1 MEDAIISFTELSS
14 LVKKLST
21 SQCLN
26 LKEFV
31 TALCEQQRTLLKE
44 KISQYVFKYTMYI
57 YIYISPPSIF
67 LPSIPPIIISDFID
81 LLKTI
86 NWPVTKDTST
96 KSLKLWQQKQSLF
109 AAAFKNL
116 LAIDKTQDQHGTQNI
131 PKLTDPLPLP
141 FELLLAPLRKRFK
154 FHFYG
159 DRQTNSKEK
168 VS

>member
-1 MEDAIISFTELSS
+1 MFLNI
-14 LVKKLST
+14 
-21 SQCLN
+21 QC
-26 LKEFV
+26 
-31 TALCEQQRTLLKE
+31 
-44 KISQYVFKYTMYI
+44 
-57 YIYISPPSIF
+57 IYISSLHLFFLYPSYYNY
-67 LPSIPPIIISDFID
+67 SDFID

-86 NWPVTKDTST
+86 NWPVTKDTSA

-109 AAAFKNL
+109 AAAFNNL

-141 FELLLAPLRKRFK
+141 IELLLAPLRKRFK